1 MNYFSILKRYLPI
14 LLLLVKTNAQISY
27 SGSINP
33 SKMVRLSDQTEIS
46 LPFRIAEAEVG
57 YSLGN
62 FEIKTNSALEY
73 RWSNGENELQFRE
86 AYLVW
91 YPSWGEVKLGKQIH
105 AWGAVD
111 GNNPTDNLNPYDYY
125 YMFLPG
131 AERKVGTVSGSLKYY
146 WNDWQIEGVFIP
158 EHEGNRVPFGESDF
172 PFGPPADLTEF
183 IIEEN
188 SSEFGLQ
195 LQTSIMGSDIGFNYL
210 NGYDRSFTSIGL
222 DYSNGL
228 ENNIPILGYR
238 KTQMLGINLVS
249 FIHDFTLR
257 SEFAFFSSN
266 NHHLKHLIADHM
278 GGENEEEGEYFQFV
292 SQFEYTT
299 QTDIMISCQ
308 LIGQEILYDSW
319 DDYYDN
325 NLSPSPGSVAIV
337 GPIDRLIYFKP
348 GMGTPF
354 ASFTDLGLML
364 SASANYFDDA
374 LELMGNTFIDLK
386 DSQFMLGVSAKY
398 SPMDNLKLNLSISKF
413 MGEEGTQFNS
423 MEDFSHFQLGLE
435 YHF

>member
-57 YSLGN
+57 YSLGD

-105 AWGAVD
+105 AWGSVD

-131 AERKVGTVSGSLKYY
+131 ADRKVGTVSGSVKYY
-146 WNDWQIEGVFIP
+146 RNDWQIEGVFIP
-158 EHEGNRVPFGESDF
+158 RHKGNRFPFGEKAFPLNIPMSAPELMDEDTGSEYGIRIQSIFGSSDF
-172 PFGPPADLTEF
+172 SLSYFDGR
-183 IIEEN
+183 
-188 SSEFGLQ
+188 
-195 LQTSIMGSDIGFNYL
+195 
-210 NGYDRSFTSIGL
+210 DRSFSKIGVTN
-222 DYSNGL
+222 SM
-228 ENNIPILGYR
+228 PSFFYR
-238 KTQMLGINLVS
+238 KTSVLGFDLVS
-249 FIHDFTLR
+249 FIGDFTNR
-257 SEFAFFSSN
+257 FEIAHFSTKIDVN
-266 NHHLKHLIADHM
+266 PDML
-278 GGENEEEGEYFQFV
+278 YFDNATYIQYAE
-292 SQFEYTT
+292 QIEYTT
-299 QTDIMISCQ
+299 PNDIMLSIQ
-308 LIGQEILYDSW
+308 LIGYMEGDISWQEIEGNRSAQT
-319 DDYYDN
+319 
-325 NLSPSPGSVAIV
+325 SV
-337 GPIDRLIYFKP
+337 PELIP

-354 ASFTDLGLML
+354 ATFTDLGLSF
-364 SASANYFDDA
+364 SASANYYDDA

-386 DSQFMLGVSAKY
+386 DSQSMLGVSAKY
-398 SPMDNLKLNLSISKF
+398 SPMDNWKLNMSVSKF
-413 MGEEGTQFNS
+413 MGDEGTQFHE
-423 MEDFSHFQLGLE
+423 MEDFSHLKVGLE
-435 YHF
+435 FHF

>member
-1 MNYFSILKRYLPI
+1 MKKLICFIFPITTLLGQINY
-14 LLLLVKTNAQISY
+14 T
-27 SGSINP
+27 GSIKPGN
-33 SKMVRLSDQTEIS
+33 MYRLSDQSEIS
-46 LPFRIAEAEVG
+46 LPFRLAEAEVG
-57 YSLGN
+57 YSLDD
-62 FEIKTNSALEY
+62 FEIKTNSAIEY
-73 RWSNGENELQFRE
+73 RWSNNKNDFQLRE
-86 AYLVW
+86 AYLMW
-91 YPSWGEVKLGKQIH
+91 YPSWGEAKVGKQIH

-172 PFGPPADLTEF
+172 PFGPPLDLTEF

-195 LQTSIMGSDIGFNYL
+195 LQTNIKGSDIGINYL

-292 SQFEYTT
+292 TQIEYTT
-299 QTDIMISCQ
+299 NTDIMISCQ
-308 LIGQEILYDSW
+308 LIGQEIIYDSW
-319 DDYYDN
+319 DDYYEEMEKIWPAGTIDLDN
-325 NLSPSPGSVAIV
+325 KKS
-337 GPIDRLIYFKP
+337 FQP

-386 DSQFMLGVSAKY
+386 DSQFMVGTVAKY
-398 SPMDNLKLNLSISKF
+398 SPMDNLKLILSFSKF
-413 MGEEGTQFNS
+413 MGEDGTQFHE
-423 MEDFSHFQLGLE
+423 MEDFSHLKLGLE